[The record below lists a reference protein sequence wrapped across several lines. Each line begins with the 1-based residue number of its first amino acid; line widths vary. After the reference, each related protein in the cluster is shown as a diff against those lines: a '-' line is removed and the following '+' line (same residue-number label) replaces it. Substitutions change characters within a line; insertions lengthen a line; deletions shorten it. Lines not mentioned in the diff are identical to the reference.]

1 MVTASMAHTF
11 ADSLF
16 GASTIDAEHLP
27 HESQEAAQ
35 NWGSVLCAISCQKL
49 GTRTYSAEA
58 AVDDVLAWNIAYTG
72 RHDRDAHASGHQTEG
87 GLYLHCALRDRGSK
101 ASLLAQTN
109 NKFRPTRPGM
119 VRIKNERFPCQR
131 RQTQYRNLSKGMGT
145 GQGNEQSLPET
156 VRNTN
161 PSALAGSRRNPR
173 SIRFSAKASN

>member
-1 MVTASMAHTF
+1 MFTASMAHTF

-49 GTRTYSAEA
+49 GTRTYSAQA
-58 AVDDVLAWNIAYTG
+58 AVD
-72 RHDRDAHASGHQTEG
+72 DAHASGHQTEG

-145 GQGNEQSLPET
+145 GQGNEQSLPGN
-156 VRNTN
+156 R
-161 PSALAGSRRNPR
+161 
-173 SIRFSAKASN
+173 AK